1 MYSVAE
7 QVLFLHMEEL
17 LTMRNVLG
25 LLRTAQVIISDLL
38 FERRS
43 KVLASGGFSS
53 LYCLFTGLV
62 FETLEQYVGEVKAD
76 EIQIINSFSRKFLVN
91 C

>member
-7 QVLFLHMEEL
+7 QVLYLHMEEL

-25 LLRTAQVIISDLL
+25 LLRTAQVIISDVL

-43 KVLASGGFSS
+43 KVLPSGGFFS

-62 FETLEQYVGEVKAD
+62 FETLEQSVGEVKVD
-76 EIQIINSFSRKFLVN
+76 EIQIINSFS
-91 C
+91 

>member
-38 FERRS
+38 LEKVQDFGIRWILFSVLSIYRS
-43 KVLASGGFSS
+43 
-53 LYCLFTGLV
+53 C
-62 FETLEQYVGEVKAD
+62 
-76 EIQIINSFSRKFLVN
+76 FLDLRAV
-91 C
+91 CA